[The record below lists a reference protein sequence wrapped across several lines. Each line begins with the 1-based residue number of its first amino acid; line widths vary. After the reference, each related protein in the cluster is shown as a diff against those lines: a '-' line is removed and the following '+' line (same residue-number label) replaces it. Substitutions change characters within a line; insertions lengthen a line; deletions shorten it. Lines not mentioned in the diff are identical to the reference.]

1 MTLTASA
8 RTRRRVWR
16 WSVAAC
22 AAASLAALSGCAT
35 APAHP
40 PAPRPAPGYVSR
52 VDELNSV
59 DASGLSGKRIALD
72 PGHGGF
78 FKGALGVHGLTEA
91 EVNLGV
97 ALHLK
102 TLLESHGA
110 TVFLTRA
117 DDRDFT
123 TAADSS
129 LRSDLA
135 ERARL
140 ANAFHPDLFVSIHHN
155 ADARG
160 AHDVNATQTYYKLG
174 DDGPSLDAAADVH
187 RYLVRNLGITEQRIL
202 PGNYFVLRNSD
213 APALLTESSYLTN
226 PDVEA
231 KLALD
236 EKRNL
241 EAEALFLGLARYFAR
256 RVPRIAGFEAA
267 PYGAPPWIDG
277 GMVAPEP
284 RLTARIDGT
293 FDEATLTVDGER
305 VDTIVRGSEIEW
317 RAPAPL
323 ASGVHEAALAVR
335 LAGEGTSRTQV
346 LHMRVP
352 NSPDRVVAEFPDQLL
367 WHGEQPLG
375 LRVRVIDQTGL
386 AFRDSLRVRV
396 RSIGSFAIEP
406 ADTQIAVAEGA
417 GWAYFRPAP
426 RQPRLRNSR
435 SRRDVEV
442 RVGLSPPLM
451 GEAGPIVDDVKAGV
465 STFVGDVRP
474 VRTGFARAMP
484 ADTVL
489 RGAPGTAGFAPALD
503 WINRDGFVR
512 LEVEAGGAVRV
523 PSLPG
528 YRAWPTH
535 DDAELA
541 PRDTATVDSF
551 VPVPATAPTWPP
563 RFAAIAGGA
572 LHGRRIT
579 LDPAGGGEDAA
590 GMGPSG
596 TRASSL
602 NLEVARALAGY
613 LRAAGADVALTRS
626 GDVSMSD
633 VERVQV
639 SEAFHSDRFV
649 RIGHAAEPP
658 MLGYY
663 FSSAGGRH
671 MAESAAAAFAA
682 LGLAAPRLAED
693 AQYPLQQTSC
703 AALYVSP
710 ARVDVAASEMALLA
724 PGALRAEA
732 YALFV
737 GLAREWAPGA
747 AWPADSLDVRDA
759 GGQPVPGAAVTLGG
773 ALVVETDA
781 LGRARFM
788 RTEPGP
794 IEASVEDPRVRG
806 RALLLESARGIT
818 LTGSSAGR

>member
-1 MTLTASA
+1 MAFA
-8 RTRRRVWR
+8 E
-16 WSVAAC
+16 
-22 AAASLAALSGCAT
+22 ASLAALSGCAT
-35 APAHP
+35 APSHP
-40 PAPRPAPGYVSR
+40 PTPRPAPGYVSR

-59 DASGLSGKRIALD
+59 DASGLSGRRIALD

-102 TLLESHGA
+102 DLLESRGA
-110 TVFLTRA
+110 TVFLTRS

-123 TAADSS
+123 TPADSS

-135 ERARL
+135 ERTRL

-202 PGNYFVLRNSD
+202 PGNYFVLRNSE

-256 RVPRIAGFEAA
+256 RVPRIASFEAT
-267 PYGAPPWIDG
+267 PFSGPPWVDG
-277 GMVAPEP
+277 GTVGVHPA
-284 RLTARIDGT
+284 LTARIEGAFDG
-293 FDEATLTVDGER
+293 VDLWLDGAR
-305 VDTIVRGSEIEW
+305 VEPLVRGDEIEW
-317 RAPAPL
+317 SARQPL
-323 ASGVHEAALAVR
+323 PTGAHEATLAVR
-335 LAGEGTSRTQV
+335 LAGEGTSRARV
-346 LHMRVP
+346 LHMKVLS
-352 NSPDRVVAEFPDQLL
+352 SPYRVVAEFPDQVL
-367 WHGEQPLG
+367 WHGDHPLG
-375 LRVRVIDQTGL
+375 LRVSVRSEGDIVD
-386 AFRDSLRVRV
+386 RDTLKVRV
-396 RSIGSFAIEP
+396 HSVGRLALAP
-406 ADTQIAVAEGA
+406 ADTVVTVVDGA
-417 GWAYFRPAP
+417 GWAYFRRAA
-426 RQPRLRNSR
+426 RQPRLTFARQP
-435 SRRDVEV
+435 RDVEV
-442 RVGLSPPLM
+442 RAGLFPPLL
-451 GEAGPIVDDVKAGV
+451 GEFDSPLVEDVHVGI
-465 STFVGDVRP
+465 STFAGATLP

-489 RGAPGTAGFAPALD
+489 RNAPGTGGFSPTIE

-512 LEVEAGGAVRV
+512 LPIDAGGAVRV

-535 DDAELA
+535 DDAELV
-541 PRDTATVDSF
+541 PRDTAAVDSF
-551 VPVPATAPTWPP
+551 VPVPATQPTWPP

-613 LRAAGADVALTRS
+613 LRAAGADVALTRA

-658 MLGYY
+658 MFGYY

-710 ARVDVAASEMALLA
+710 ARVDLAASEMALLA

-747 AWPADSLDVRDA
+747 VWPADSLEVRDA
-759 GGQPVPGAAVTLGG
+759 AGQPVAGAAVTLGG

-781 LGRARFM
+781 LGRVRFA

-806 RALLLESARGIT
+806 RTLLLESARGIT

>member
-1 MTLTASA
+1 M
-8 RTRRRVWR
+8 WR

-22 AAASLAALSGCAT
+22 AAASLAALTGCAT
-35 APAHP
+35 APVHP
-40 PAPRPAPGYVSR
+40 PALRPAPGYVSR

-102 TLLESHGA
+102 ALLESHGA

-123 TAADSS
+123 TPADSS

-256 RVPRIAGFEAA
+256 RVPRIASFEAT
-267 PYGAPPWIDG
+267 PFGGPPWIDG
-277 GMVAPEP
+277 GNVAAEP
-284 RLTARIDGT
+284 RLTARIEGT
-293 FDEATLTVDGER
+293 FDDAALTVDGER
-305 VDTIVRGSEIEW
+305 VDAIVRGSEIEW
-317 RAPAPL
+317 SARAPL

-346 LHMRVP
+346 LHMRVAGRP
-352 NSPDRVVAEFPDQLL
+352 ERVLAEFPGQAAWRGD
-367 WHGEQPLG
+367 EPLG
-375 LRVRVIDQTGL
+375 LRVRVMGADGL
-386 AFRDSLRVRV
+386 VLRDTLRVRLASV
-396 RSIGSFAIEP
+396 GTFAVEP
-406 ADTQIAVAEGA
+406 ADTEVTVVDGA
-417 GWAYFRPAP
+417 AWGYFRPAP
-426 RQPRLRNSR
+426 RARLRAPRAPREARIRARIASDGAGNPAVAEATAHVALQPAAAAAVR
-435 SRRDVEV
+435 S
-442 RVGLSPPLM
+442 
-451 GEAGPIVDDVKAGV
+451 
-465 STFVGDVRP
+465 
-474 VRTGFARAMP
+474 GFARAMP

-512 LEVEAGGAVRV
+512 LPVDAGGAVRV
-523 PSLPG
+523 PALPG
-528 YRAWPTH
+528 YRAWPTR

-541 PRDTATVDSF
+541 PRDTAAVDSF

-602 NLEVARALAGY
+602 NLEVARALAAF

-671 MAESAAAAFAA
+671 MAESAAAAFTA

-747 AWPADSLDVRDA
+747 VWPADSLDVRDA
-759 GGQPVPGAAVTLGG
+759 AGQPVPGAAVTLGG

-781 LGRARFM
+781 LGRARFV
-788 RTEPGP
+788 RTEPGA